1 MYGRAG
7 RGKAG
12 TRQMV
17 SDMAKDWVFEVA
29 CTGPAERGPAVRAEV
44 NAGTR
49 GWAGLRGMTTIDVYS
64 PAADGAYDPFNSDG
78 AGPLFIAM
86 VAFGTRDALKAALET
101 APLAAHIAESPPGLA
116 YTCTAFERH
125 FYPVAGEATPG
136 PLRAH
141 FSYVVRY
148 HKPAED
154 EAAFIRNYV
163 ATHPPTLATLPGIRS
178 VMCYFPQPLVAP
190 GVPQADYIIGNEVA
204 FDSVAAFNAAMQSPV
219 RQELRRHFH
228 EFPPFSGINTHF
240 PMNRTRLVG

>member
-1 MYGRAG
+1 
-7 RGKAG
+7 
-12 TRQMV
+12 MV
-17 SDMAKDWVFEVA
+17 SEVAKDWVFEVA
-29 CTGPAERGPAVRAEV
+29 CTGPADRGPAVRAEV

-64 PAADGAYDPFNSDG
+64 PAADDAYDPFNDDG

-86 VAFGTRDALKAALET
+86 VAFGTRDALQAALET
-101 APLAAHIAESPPGLA
+101 APLGARIAEASPGLA

-125 FYPVAGEATPG
+125 AYPVAGEAKPA
-136 PLRAH
+136 PLRAR

-163 ATHPPTLATLPGIRS
+163 DTHPPTLATLPGIRS
-178 VMCYFPQPLVAP
+178 VMCYFPLPIAADGLAA
-190 GVPQADYIIGNEVA
+190 ADYIIGNEVA
-204 FDSVAAFNAAMQSPV
+204 FDSVAAFNTAMQSPV
-219 RQELRRHFH
+219 RQELRRHIH
-228 EFPPFSGINTHF
+228 EFPPFSGVNTHF